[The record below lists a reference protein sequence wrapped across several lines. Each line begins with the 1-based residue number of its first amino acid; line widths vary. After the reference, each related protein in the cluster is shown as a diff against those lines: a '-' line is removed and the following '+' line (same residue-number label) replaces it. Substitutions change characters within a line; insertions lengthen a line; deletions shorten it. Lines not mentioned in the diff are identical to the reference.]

1 MSETQVDIN
10 TQLDFLNDEFQNQ
23 NSSMISK
30 ILDEDDIMLLKNICR
45 KRMNS
50 VT

>member
-1 MSETQVDIN
+1 MRETQVDIN
-10 TQLDFLNDEFQNQ
+10 TQLDFLNDEFENQ
-23 NSSMISK
+23 NSSVISK